1 MKAIFLTAAQLTKL
15 MEVAKDALPNESCAF
30 LLGHNDRVA
39 KILPMRNIDQS
50 PVTFSIEP
58 TDLIYAYNLAESKG
72 MDVIAIFHSHPA
84 KAWPSSTDMK
94 FMEINP
100 VIWVIYSTTQNQLKA
115 FLYDDDVDDFIKE
128 IDIRIITGVRA

>member
-1 MKAIFLTAAQLTKL
+1 MKAIFLTAAQLAKL
-15 MEVAKDALPNESCAF
+15 VEVAKDALPNESCAF
-30 LLGHNDRVA
+30 LLGHNDGVA
-39 KILPMRNIDQS
+39 EILPMRNIDDS

-58 TDLIYAYNLAESKG
+58 TELIYAYNLAETKG

-84 KAWPSSTDMK
+84 KAWPSSTDVK

-100 VIWVIYSTTQNQLKA
+100 VVWVIYSTTENQLKA
-115 FLYDDDVDDFIKE
+115 FVYDGDDFIKE

>member
-1 MKAIFLTAAQLTKL
+1 MKSIFLTTAQLTKL
-15 MEVAKDALPNESCAF
+15 VEVAKDALPNESCAF

-39 KILPMRNIDQS
+39 KILPMRNIDES

-58 TDLIYAYNLAESKG
+58 TELIYAYNLAERKG

-84 KAWPSSTDMK
+84 KAWPSGTDVK

-100 VIWVIYSTTQNQLKA
+100 VIWVIYSTTENQLKA
-115 FLYDDDVDDFIKE
+115 FVYDDDDFIKE